1 MQYVGLIGMYF
12 PCYSVI
18 STFKLLKIE
27 VRYICLDLFGGRE
40 EICPIWTTV
49 AKVGVSKRGP

>member
-1 MQYVGLIGMYF
+1 MQYAGLIGMYF

-49 AKVGVSKRGP
+49 AKVGV